1 MENTDLSVS
10 DYDYLEDSIRQRLMI
25 EILHNIGLIPDS
37 VYFAKYPDNSETL
50 DRDYKIWQ
58 ELEDIK

>member
-1 MENTDLSVS
+1 MENNDLSPS
-10 DYDYLEDSIRQRLMI
+10 DFENLEDSIRQRLVI

-37 VYFAKYPDNSETL
+37 VYFTKYADNAETL